1 MVMTMG
7 KVRAARPILHL
18 LPLALL
24 LLTPVN
30 CVGGVASLELKQHS
44 FEQARRKLF
53 SPTMR

>member
-1 MVMTMG
+1 MVMTVG
-7 KVRAARPILHL
+7 KVKAARPILLL

-30 CVGGVASLELKQHS
+30 CEGGVASMELKQHS